1 MQFYHP
7 GKKCGNFCLVCKNV
21 ISAVFQGFEN
31 TLSNL
36 ELSNTDFESIPAAVC
51 RLKVL
56 NTLTLNN
63 SPNLGKNNA
72 LIFDNCPH
80 QMTTVTSLMLAD
92 DQLTK
97 VPKFSTV
104 FPNLQS
110 LELSDNLLQFIDSTS
125 LEDLPSLSDLGI
137 GYNQFLS
144 VPSAINR
151 ATSLQS
157 LYAYGNKIQ
166 TVEDFDFLSLRY
178 LTQVNL
184 YGNPLIYVS
193 PYAFTH
199 SPLLNNV
206 DLDSTMLDRVPRSII
221 GLKHLS
227 TFSLSGRPIVCSCDA
242 MSYLKAWNV
251 SSISISATC
260 SSGKSVKTY
269 LSTDLPHCI

>member
-1 MQFYHP
+1 
-7 GKKCGNFCLVCKNV
+7 
-21 ISAVFQGFEN
+21 
-31 TLSNL
+31 
-36 ELSNTDFESIPAAVC
+36 
-51 RLKVL
+51 
-56 NTLTLNN
+56 
-63 SPNLGKNNA
+63 
-72 LIFDNCPH
+72 
-80 QMTTVTSLMLAD
+80 MTTVTSLMLAD

-110 LELSDNLLQFIDSTS
+110 LELSYNLLQFIDSTS

-151 ATSLQS
+151 GTSLQS

-166 TVEDFDFLSLRY
+166 TVEDFDFLSLRN
-178 LTQVNL
+178 LTQANL

-206 DLDSTMLDRVPRSII
+206 DLDNTMLDRVPLSII
-221 GLKHLS
+221 GLKHLN
-227 TFSLSGRPIVCSCDA
+227 TFSLSGGPIVCSCDA

-269 LSTDLPHCI
+269 LTTDLPHCT